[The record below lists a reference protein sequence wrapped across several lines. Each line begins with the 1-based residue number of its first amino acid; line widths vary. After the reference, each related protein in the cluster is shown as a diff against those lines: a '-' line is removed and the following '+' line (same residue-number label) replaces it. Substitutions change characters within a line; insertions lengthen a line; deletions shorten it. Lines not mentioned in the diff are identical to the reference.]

1 MKKHLRPYIV
11 LSAPSGAGKTTIA
24 RKLAER
30 NPNLQIS
37 ISATTRPMRPMEKD
51 GIDYFFLN
59 DDEFSKNLKE
69 GNFLEHETVHGF
81 RYGTLRTVLNK
92 MTGEG
97 KQVLF
102 DIDVKGALS
111 IKRLCPE
118 AILIFIKPPSLAE
131 LRQRLKARQTETA
144 QAIKQRLSRLNYE
157 YQQADKFDHVVI
169 NDELDRAVREIESII
184 SAKN

>member
-1 MKKHLRPYIV
+1 MKKHPRPFIV

-37 ISATTRPMRPMEKD
+37 ISATTRPKRPLETD
-51 GIDYFFLN
+51 GIDYFFLS

-69 GNFLEHETVHGF
+69 RNFLEHETVHGF
-81 RYGTLRTVLNK
+81 RYGTLRTTLEK
-92 MTGEG
+92 MAEEG
-97 KQVLF
+97 KQIIF

-111 IKRLCPE
+111 IKRLRPE

-131 LRQRLKARQTETA
+131 LRQRLKARQTETV
-144 QAIKQRLSRLNYE
+144 QAIRKRLGRLKYE

-169 NDELDRAVREIESII
+169 NDQLDRAVREIESLINQ
-184 SAKN
+184 KN